1 MARKSMR
8 TVHTAEIAT
17 HRSHVILWKIIPIRE
32 TVTSI
37 RHVIRKNIRIRPLAR
52 RLFVAKKSISIPG
65 LVVGVYFVLKKNIL
79 IQRIAIKL
87 SVVKQSIHIPK
98 QKAVV

>member
-52 RLFVAKKSISIPG
+52 LFVAKKSISIPFYA
-65 LVVGVYFVLKKNIL
+65 VGVDFVVKKNIL